1 MKPSFRISATLKKYL
16 AIGIFFFFQT
26 LACAQE
32 KKLDVDISVNKKGNE
47 WFEQPWVWVVGGAI
61 FIIIIVGLLRGRG
74 RKD

>member
-1 MKPSFRISATLKKYL
+1 
-16 AIGIFFFFQT
+16 
-26 LACAQE
+26 
-32 KKLDVDISVNKKGNE
+32 VNKKGNE